1 MEASSLRER
10 MSDSNLRPLYLDP
23 DLQIVFGV
31 TLMAVLGVSSVTPAF
46 PKIGQ
51 AFDLSSQ
58 AVGNLITAFTLPGVL
73 LTPILGILTDRY
85 SRKKTLIPS
94 LMTFGLAGSACA
106 LARDFAILLV
116 LRFVQGIGAAA
127 LSMLYITLIG
137 DLYSGKDRAA
147 AMGYNASVL
156 SVGTAAYPAIGG
168 ALATLGWYYPFTL
181 PILAIPIGLL
191 VLFALENPEPRQE
204 QRLRRYLRQ
213 AWASIKHR
221 QSVILFVLT
230 LLTFVILYG
239 AYLTYLPFLMENA
252 FQASPFT
259 IGITMS
265 GMSLATA
272 ITSSQLGRLM
282 SLCSEKLM
290 IQIAC
295 GLYVLALLMI
305 PLAQNLV
312 VLWIPVILFGVA
324 QGLSIPNLQTLLA
337 SLAPIEH
344 RGAFL
349 SVNGLVLRMGQTLG
363 PPLMGV
369 ASSIGGIGTAFYS
382 GAAIAAA
389 MLALSVTFIKKR
401 RNIQ

>member
-1 MEASSLRER
+1 MT
-10 MSDSNLRPLYLDP
+10 DSHPRPLYLDP
-23 DLQIVFGV
+23 DLQVIFSV

-46 PKIGQ
+46 PKIGR

-58 AVGNLITAFTLPGVL
+58 AVGNLITAFTMPGVL
-73 LTPILGILTDRY
+73 LTPILGILADRY
-85 SRKKTLIPS
+85 SRKKTLVPS
-94 LMTFGLAGSACA
+94 LMIFGIAGSACT
-106 LARDFAILLV
+106 LARDFALLLV

-127 LSMLYITLIG
+127 LSVLYITLIG

-156 SVGTAAYPAIGG
+156 SVGTATYPAIGG
-168 ALATLGWYYPFTL
+168 ALATLGWYYPFVL
-181 PILAIPIGLL
+181 PILAIPIGFL
-191 VLFALENPEPRQE
+191 VLLTLENPEPRQE
-204 QRLRRYLRQ
+204 QRLQRYLRQ
-213 AWASIKHR
+213 AWASIKHG
-221 QSVILFVLT
+221 QSIALFVLT

-272 ITSSQLGRLM
+272 LTSSQLGRLAR
-282 SLCSEKLM
+282 LCSEKLL

-295 GLYVLALLMI
+295 GLYALSLLMI
-305 PLAQNLV
+305 PLAPNLL
-312 VLWIPVILFGVA
+312 VLWVPVILFGVA

-349 SVNGLVLRMGQTLG
+349 SVNGLVLRLGQTLG
-363 PPLMGV
+363 PPLMGA
-369 ASSIGGIGTAFYS
+369 ASTVGGIGTAFYS
-382 GAAIAAA
+382 GATIAAA
-389 MLALSVTFIKKR
+389 MLVLSATTMKKR
-401 RNIQ
+401 RNMQ

>member
-1 MEASSLRER
+1 MT
-10 MSDSNLRPLYLDP
+10 DSHPRPLYLDP
-23 DLQIVFGV
+23 DLQAIFSV

-46 PKIGQ
+46 PKIGR

-73 LTPILGILTDRY
+73 LTPILGILADRY
-85 SRKKTLIPS
+85 SRKRTLVPS

-106 LARDFAILLV
+106 LVRDFTLLLV
-116 LRFVQGIGAAA
+116 FRFIQGIGAAA
-127 LSMLYITLIG
+127 LSVLYIILIG
-137 DLYSGKDRAA
+137 DLYGGKDRAA

-168 ALATLGWYYPFTL
+168 ALATLGWYYPFIL
-181 PILAIPIGLL
+181 PVLAIPIGFL
-191 VLFALENPEPRQE
+191 VLFTLENPEPRRE
-204 QRLRRYLRQ
+204 QRLQRYLRQ
-213 AWASIKHR
+213 AWASIKNR
-221 QSVILFVLT
+221 QSIALFVLT

-259 IGITMS
+259 IGVTMS

-272 ITSSQLGRLM
+272 LTSSQLGRLVR
-282 SLCSEKLM
+282 LCSEKSL

-295 GLYVLALLMI
+295 SLYALALLMI
-305 PLAQNLV
+305 PLAPNLLA
-312 VLWIPVILFGVA
+312 LWIPVILFGVA

-349 SVNGLVLRMGQTLG
+349 SVNGLVLRLGQTLG

-369 ASSIGGIGTAFYS
+369 ASSVGGIGTTFYT
-382 GAAIAAA
+382 GAAIAVA
-389 MLALSVTFIKKR
+389 MFVLSATTIKKR

>member
-1 MEASSLRER
+1 
-10 MSDSNLRPLYLDP
+10 MSDSQPRPLYLDP
-23 DLQIVFGV
+23 DLQIIFSV

-46 PKIGQ
+46 PKIGR
-51 AFDLSSQ
+51 AFNLSSQ

-73 LTPILGILTDRY
+73 LTPLLGILTDRY
-85 SRKKTLIPS
+85 SRKKTLVPS

-106 LARDFAILLV
+106 LVRNFAFLLV
-116 LRFVQGIGAAA
+116 LRFIQGIGAAA
-127 LSMLYITLIG
+127 LSVLYITLIG
-137 DLYSGKDRAA
+137 DLYSGKDRSA

-156 SVGTAAYPAIGG
+156 SVGTATYPAIGG
-168 ALATLGWYYPFTL
+168 ALATLGWHYPFTL
-181 PILAIPIGLL
+181 PILAIPIGFL
-191 VLFALENPEPRQE
+191 VIFTLENPEPRHE
-204 QRLRRYLRQ
+204 QRLQRYLQQ
-213 AWASIKHR
+213 AWESVKHGQSIA
-221 QSVILFVLT
+221 LFVLT
-230 LLTFVILYG
+230 LLTFIILYG

-252 FQASPFT
+252 FRASPFT

-272 ITSSQLGRLM
+272 VTSSQLGKLVQV
-282 SLCSEKLM
+282 CSEKRL

-295 GLYVLALLMI
+295 GLYALALLMI
-305 PLAQNLV
+305 PLAPNLLT
-312 VLWIPVILFGVA
+312 LWIPVILFGVA

-349 SVNGLVLRMGQTLG
+349 SVNGLVLRLGQTLG

-369 ASSIGGIGTAFYS
+369 ASSLGGAGMTFYS
-382 GAAIAAA
+382 GAAIAAV
-389 MLALSVTFIKKR
+389 MLVLSALTLKKR

>member
-1 MEASSLRER
+1 
-10 MSDSNLRPLYLDP
+10 MSDSHPRPLYLDP
-23 DLQIVFGV
+23 DLQIIFSV

-46 PKIGQ
+46 PKIGR

-73 LTPILGILTDRY
+73 LTPILGILADRY

-106 LARDFAILLV
+106 LVRDFALLLV
-116 LRFVQGIGAAA
+116 LRFIQGIGAAA
-127 LSMLYITLIG
+127 LSVLYITLIG
-137 DLYSGKDRAA
+137 DLYSGKDRSA

-181 PILAIPIGLL
+181 PILAIPIGFL
-191 VLFALENPEPRQE
+191 VIFTLENPEPRQE
-204 QRLRRYLRQ
+204 QRLQRYLQQ
-213 AWASIKHR
+213 AWASIKHG
-221 QSVILFVLT
+221 QSIALFVLT

-239 AYLTYLPFLMENA
+239 AYLTYLPFLMESA

-272 ITSSQLGRLM
+272 LTSSQLGKLVRV
-282 SLCSEKLM
+282 CSEKLL
-290 IQIAC
+290 IQIAS
-295 GLYVLALLMI
+295 GLYALALLMI
-305 PLAQNLV
+305 PLVPNLL

-349 SVNGLVLRMGQTLG
+349 SVNGLVLRLGQTLG
-363 PPLMGV
+363 PPLMGM
-369 ASSIGGIGTAFYS
+369 ASSVGGIDTTFYG
-382 GAAIAAA
+382 GAAIAGV
-389 MLALSVTFIKKR
+389 MLVLSATTVKKR

>member
-1 MEASSLRER
+1 MT
-10 MSDSNLRPLYLDP
+10 DSHPRPLYLDP
-23 DLQIVFGV
+23 DLQVIFSV

-46 PKIGQ
+46 PKIGR

-58 AVGNLITAFTLPGVL
+58 AVGNLITAFTMPGVL
-73 LTPILGILTDRY
+73 LTPILGILADRY
-85 SRKKTLIPS
+85 SRKKTLVPS
-94 LMTFGLAGSACA
+94 LMIFGIAGSACT
-106 LARDFAILLV
+106 LARDFALLLV

-127 LSMLYITLIG
+127 LSVLYITLIG

-156 SVGTAAYPAIGG
+156 SVGTATYPAIGG
-168 ALATLGWYYPFTL
+168 ALATLGWYYPFVL
-181 PILAIPIGLL
+181 PILAIPIGFL
-191 VLFALENPEPRQE
+191 VLLTLENPEPRQE
-204 QRLRRYLRQ
+204 QRLQRYLRQ
-213 AWASIKHR
+213 AWASIKHG
-221 QSVILFVLT
+221 QSIALFVLT

-239 AYLTYLPFLMENA
+239 AYLTYLPFLMESA

-272 ITSSQLGRLM
+272 LTSSQLGRLAR
-282 SLCSEKLM
+282 LCSEKLL

-295 GLYVLALLMI
+295 GLYALSLLMI
-305 PLAQNLV
+305 PLAPNLL
-312 VLWIPVILFGVA
+312 VLWVPVILFGVA

-349 SVNGLVLRMGQTLG
+349 SVNGLVLRLGQTLG
-363 PPLMGV
+363 PPLMGA
-369 ASSIGGIGTAFYS
+369 ASTVGGIGTAFYS
-382 GAAIAAA
+382 GATIAAA
-389 MLALSVTFIKKR
+389 MLVLSATTMKKR
-401 RNIQ
+401 RNMQ

>member
-1 MEASSLRER
+1 
-10 MSDSNLRPLYLDP
+10 MSDSHPRPLYLDP
-23 DLQIVFGV
+23 DLQIIFSV

-46 PKIGQ
+46 PKIGR

-73 LTPILGILTDRY
+73 LTPILGILADRY

-106 LARDFAILLV
+106 LVRDFALLLV
-116 LRFVQGIGAAA
+116 LRFIQGIGAAA
-127 LSMLYITLIG
+127 LSVLYITLIG
-137 DLYSGKDRAA
+137 DLYSGKDRSA

-181 PILAIPIGLL
+181 PILAIPIGFL
-191 VLFALENPEPRQE
+191 VIFTLENPEPRQE
-204 QRLRRYLRQ
+204 QRLQRYLQQ
-213 AWASIKHR
+213 AWASIKHG
-221 QSVILFVLT
+221 QSIALFVLT

-239 AYLTYLPFLMENA
+239 AYLTYLPFLMESA

-272 ITSSQLGRLM
+272 LTSSQLGKLVRV
-282 SLCSEKLM
+282 CSEKLL
-290 IQIAC
+290 IQIAS
-295 GLYVLALLMI
+295 GLYALALLMI
-305 PLAQNLV
+305 PLVPNLL

-349 SVNGLVLRMGQTLG
+349 SVNGLVLRLGQTLG
-363 PPLMGV
+363 PPLMGM
-369 ASSIGGIGTAFYS
+369 ASSMGGIDTTFYG
-382 GAAIAAA
+382 GAVIAGV
-389 MLALSVTFIKKR
+389 MLVLSATTVKKR